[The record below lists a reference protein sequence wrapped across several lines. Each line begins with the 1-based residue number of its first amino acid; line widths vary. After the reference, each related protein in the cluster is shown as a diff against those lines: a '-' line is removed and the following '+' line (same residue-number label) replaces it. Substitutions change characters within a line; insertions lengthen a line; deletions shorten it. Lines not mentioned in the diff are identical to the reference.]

1 MIDIVMIWVDGNDP
15 DWQKELLK
23 YSPNNTGDKR
33 INRFRDWDNLKYWFR
48 GIEKFAPWVH
58 KIHFVTCGH
67 YPEWLNM
74 NSPKLHFIKHSDYI
88 PEEYL
93 PTFNSHTI
101 ELNLHRIEGLSEQF
115 IYFNDDIFL
124 LAPIKKERFFKKKL
138 PCDMGVHTAIMCN
151 EIGHITYNNIETIN
165 RHFNKKDIIRE
176 HFFKYFNF
184 RYGKELLKNICIAP
198 WPQITGFVNPHTANA
213 FLKSTLNEVWEK
225 ENHLLHKTCLHK
237 FRTNEDVSQYLFR
250 FWQLASGNFCPINTR
265 KDTEQITINK
275 NNLSEIKRIITS
287 QSKNIICLHDE
298 SNTDFEF
305 CKQEIINYFEEIL
318 PNKSSFE
325 I

>member
-1 MIDIVMIWVDGNDP
+1 MICLQG
-15 DWQKELLK
+15 LL
-23 YSPNNTGDKR
+23 TG
-33 INRFRDWDNLKYWFR
+33 
-48 GIEKFAPWVH
+48 
-58 KIHFVTCGH
+58 
-67 YPEWLNM
+67 
-74 NSPKLHFIKHSDYI
+74 
-88 PEEYL
+88 
-93 PTFNSHTI
+93 
-101 ELNLHRIEGLSEQF
+101 
-115 IYFNDDIFL
+115 
-124 LAPIKKERFFKKKL
+124 
-138 PCDMGVHTAIMCN
+138 
-151 EIGHITYNNIETIN
+151 
-165 RHFNKKDIIRE
+165 
-176 HFFKYFNF
+176 
-184 RYGKELLKNICIAP
+184 
-198 WPQITGFVNPHTANA
+198 
-213 FLKSTLNEVWEK
+213 
-225 ENHLLHKTCLHK
+225 NHLLHKTCLHK

>member
-1 MIDIVMIWVDGNDP
+1 MIDIVMIWVDGNDLN
-15 DWQKELLK
+15 WQKEFLK

-33 INRFRDWDNLKYWFR
+33 INRFRDWNTLKYWFR
-48 GIEKFAPWVH
+48 GIEKFAPWVN

-67 YPEWLNM
+67 YPEWLNTS
-74 NSPKLHFIKHSDYI
+74 SPKLHFVKHSDYI
-88 PEEYL
+88 PKEYL

-124 LAPIKKERFFKKKL
+124 LAPIKKERFFKNNL
-138 PCDMGVHTAIMCN
+138 PCDMGVHTAMMCN
-151 EIGHITYNNIETIN
+151 EIGHIIYNNIETIN
-165 RHFNKKDIIRE
+165 RHFNKRSIIKND
-176 HFFKYFNF
+176 FFKYFNLC
-184 RYGKELLKNICIAP
+184 YGKELLKNICIAP

-213 FLKSTLNEVWEK
+213 FLKSTLDKVWKK
-225 ENHLLHKTCLHK
+225 ESHLLHKTCIHK

-250 FWQLASGNFCPINTR
+250 FWQLASGQFYPINTR
-265 KDTEQITINK
+265 KDTTQITITK
-275 NNLSEIKRIITS
+275 DNLKEIKSIITN

-305 CKQEIINYFEEIL
+305 CKQKIINYFEEIL
-318 PNKSSFE
+318 PDKSSFE